1 MPFRPQARIS
11 LSASPDIS
19 ALGRGYLRPQA
30 GISVCLRAGR
40 HLFFGVCRGS
50 SLRRQV
56 VRAIPEREIGANH
69 SLLVAELDSQ
79 YEITEKVCMA

>member
-30 GISVCLRAGR
+30 GISARLRAGR
-40 HLFFGVCRGS
+40 HFFFCMQGVIPPEAGRPGDT
-50 SLRRQV
+50 
-56 VRAIPEREIGANH
+56 RA
-69 SLLVAELDSQ
+69 
-79 YEITEKVCMA
+79 

>member
-30 GISVCLRAGR
+30 GISACLRAGR
-40 HLFFGVCRGS
+40 HLFFGMQGVIPPEAGRPGDT
-50 SLRRQV
+50 
-56 VRAIPEREIGANH
+56 RA
-69 SLLVAELDSQ
+69 
-79 YEITEKVCMA
+79 